1 MFQQVY
7 KDELFIAAQGQL
19 KIVNG
24 ELPEPTEESSLPSK
38 KVCPPTHSCIQLY
51 DACMCHKCVDRC
63 KMTNRADRLTDRML
77 AGDLV
82 V

>member
-38 KVCPPTHSCIQLY
+38 KVCPPPTPVY